1 MYDHI
6 MILSDLCYIR
16 SGLCCIMSGLYHI
29 ISDLCHIKTMLDLCH
44 ILSDL
49 CRIMP
54 HISMLWPVLAAR
66 QEESSSLERKLDY
79 EELTPCLRE
88 VTKVWEDLLTAAA
101 ANPAHTVP
109 YDTLLDCVKKG
120 SILNWDT
127 FRKNADMVLLQP
139 PQNPSANS

>member
-1 MYDHI
+1 
-6 MILSDLCYIR
+6 
-16 SGLCCIMSGLYHI
+16 
-29 ISDLCHIKTMLDLCH
+29 
-44 ILSDL
+44 
-49 CRIMP
+49 
-54 HISMLWPVLAAR
+54 MLWPVLAAR

-127 FRKNADMVLLQP
+127 FRKNADLCCCNP
-139 PQNPSANS
+139 PPNPSANS